1 MDLLAYNG
9 RWYLNKVNRPVSR
22 WAEWARS
29 FSDRLQPASR
39 SGKNLQLVLRMH
51 CAAVPEGTRVLQ
63 RPHLFQQLFAR
74 IYLAINSVL
83 KINTAVSTKA
93 VNEVTRNLG
102 ESITVHPIWKQVLA
116 TGEGQSSLKARKVGV
131 GSVRNR
137 PVLSELKWLGKRVG
151 TRPMLGIGSDHVFE
165 RRIHC
170 STTLTEMCHRTV
182 RRVLE
187 KCERVEERP
196 RQSLVLR
203 REVQAAVATTS
214 DSRLKEIIATSPW
227 GISVGKSGFAMTDGQ
242 MPIDLNRLTD
252 QVVRQIDDRMVAH
265 RERMG
270 TVF

>member
-9 RWYLNKVNRPVSR
+9 RWHLNKVNRSVNR

-29 FSDRLQPASR
+29 FSDRLQPASL
-39 SGKNLQLVLRMH
+39 SGKKLQLVLRRH
-51 CAAVPEGTRVLQ
+51 GGAVPEGTCVQ
-63 RPHLFQQLFAR
+63 RWPHLLQQLFAR
-74 IYLAINSVL
+74 IYLAINSAL
-83 KINTAVSTKA
+83 KINNAVSTKA
-93 VNEVTRNLG
+93 VEVTRNLG
-102 ESITVHPIWKQVLA
+102 ESVTVHPIWKRVLS
-116 TGEGQSSLKARKVGV
+116 TGGGQSSLKAQKVGV

-137 PVLSELKWLGKRVG
+137 PILSELKWPVKPVG
-151 TRPMLGIGSDHVFE
+151 TRPMLGIGSDQVFE
-165 RRIHC
+165 QRIHC

-214 DSRLKEIIATSPW
+214 DSRPKEIIATSPW
-227 GISVGKSGFAMTDGQ
+227 GISVGKSGFAMTNGQ

-252 QVVRQIDDRMVAH
+252 QVVRQIDSRMVAH

-270 TVF
+270 MVF